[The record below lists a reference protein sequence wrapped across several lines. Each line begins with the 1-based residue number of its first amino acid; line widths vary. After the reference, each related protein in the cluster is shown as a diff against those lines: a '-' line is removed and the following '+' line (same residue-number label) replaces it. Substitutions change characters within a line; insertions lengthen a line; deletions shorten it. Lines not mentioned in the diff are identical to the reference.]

1 MESEKIYEESHKE
14 LLKLKRNIG
23 TDQIVIDMK
32 LLDGETKNRINTELS
47 KIISERSKEIE
58 RVILGVKW

>member
-1 MESEKIYEESHKE
+1 MESEKIYEESYKE

-23 TDQIVIDMK
+23 TDQIVINMK

-47 KIISERSKEIE
+47 KTISERSKEIE
-58 RVILGVKW
+58 RVNLGVKW

>member
-1 MESEKIYEESHKE
+1 MESEKIYEESYKE

-23 TDQIVIDMK
+23 TDQIVINMK

-58 RVILGVKW
+58 RVILGVK

>member
-14 LLKLKRNIG
+14 LLKLKRNTG
-23 TDQIVIDMK
+23 TDQIVINMK

-58 RVILGVKW
+58 RVILGVK

>member
-14 LLKLKRNIG
+14 LLKLKRNMG
-23 TDQIVIDMK
+23 TDQSVINMK

-58 RVILGVKW
+58 RVILGVK

>member
-23 TDQIVIDMK
+23 TDQIVINMK
-32 LLDGETKNRINTELS
+32 LLDGATKNRINTELS

-58 RVILGVKW
+58 RVILGVK

>member
-23 TDQIVIDMK
+23 TDQIIINMK
-32 LLDGETKNRINTELS
+32 LHEKKKKNRINTELS

-58 RVILGVKW
+58 RVILGVK

>member
-1 MESEKIYEESHKE
+1 MESEKIYEESRKE

-23 TDQIVIDMK
+23 TDQIVINMK

>member
-23 TDQIVIDMK
+23 TDQSVSNMK

>member
-1 MESEKIYEESHKE
+1 MESEKIYEESYKE

-23 TDQIVIDMK
+23 TDQIVINTK
-32 LLDGETKNRINTELS
+32 LLNGETKNRINTELS

-58 RVILGVKW
+58 RVILGVKL

>member
-1 MESEKIYEESHKE
+1 MESEKIYEESYKE

-23 TDQIVIDMK
+23 TDQIVINMK

-58 RVILGVKW
+58 RVILGAK